1 MGIKGLFT
9 VPEGEKVTEKH
20 LYRVLISSICCIVL
34 CMVCL
39 VSTTWAWYTTTIV
52 SEGNVIEIG
61 DFQVKVEIDPAVSTA
76 LDSNSGFVFNTVG
89 DYTVT
94 ITNEG
99 STSGYCGVSFD
110 GYFDGYEEFKTVTI
124 GSGKSVSFEV
134 KVNGTAVDL
143 RMDITNHWG
152 SSPGSTMPDDPLSF
166 GTEITEPETEP
177 STQESTGTD
186 QESGGDETPT
196 DETTASQPEV
206 DTPETTETTTA
217 PSENIQ
223 SDGNN

>member
-1 MGIKGLFT
+1 MVKLKYLFT
-9 VPEGEKVTEKH
+9 VAPGEKVTEKH
-20 LYRVLISSICCIVL
+20 LRRVLISSVCCILL
-34 CMVCL
+34 CMGCL
-39 VSTTWAWYTTTIV
+39 VSTTWAWFTTTIV

-61 DFQVKVEIDPAVSTA
+61 TFDTEVTIM
-76 LDSNSGFVFNTVG
+76 LNSETVYDHG
-89 DYTVT
+89 YTFEKSGVYTVK
-94 ITNEG
+94 ITNTG
-99 STSGYCGVSFD
+99 STDGYC
-110 GYFDGYEEFKTVTI
+110 
-124 GSGKSVSFEV
+124 SVSFSVGNETYQTETIPSDESVTFTV

-152 SSPGSTMPDDPLSF
+152 SSPKSTMPDGPLSF

-196 DETTASQPEV
+196 DESTASQPEV
-206 DTPETTETTTA
+206 DSPETTETTTA